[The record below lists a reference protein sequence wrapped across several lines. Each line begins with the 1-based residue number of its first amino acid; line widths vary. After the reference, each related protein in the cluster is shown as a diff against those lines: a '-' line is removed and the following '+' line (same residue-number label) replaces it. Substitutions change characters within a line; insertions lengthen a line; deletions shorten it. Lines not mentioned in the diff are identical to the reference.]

1 MTQNKTKQKMTKNK
15 TKQKKTVS
23 IYRRIHPVCIQYIL
37 NNVDMYKYITYT
49 IYFVQRQEV
58 CNHEQMWIKIK
69 GTEKSKDESS
79 SAKDITNMSPRSIIS
94 LVHLRKFIISPD
106 QLNNNPSLGV

>member
-1 MTQNKTKQKMTKNK
+1 
-15 TKQKKTVS
+15 
-23 IYRRIHPVCIQYIL
+23 
-37 NNVDMYKYITYT
+37 MYKYITYT

-79 SAKDITNMSPRSIIS
+79 SAKVITNMSPRSIIS